1 MPRPNASK
9 LPSRKRRS
17 VFRRQ
22 AAFAVLDS
30 GIYGLKKPSF
40 VTQEEIADL
49 SDADLAEIGEATTI
63 EMGAILL
70 ESGLR
75 LLSVVVATTQ
85 RVGERSGL
93 VFSYKRTADTGPVI
107 AQIIQIPRELDSLR
121 INLATREKE
130 QVLWEQGTPN
140 SDFVILTF
148 EGDSPEESSAKNKE
162 NMPLDFAEF
171 TKEVHGLDVNAPL
184 PALPKMVYD
193 SKA

>member
-1 MPRPNASK
+1 LPRPNASK

-85 RVGERSGL
+85 RVGERSAL
-93 VFSYKRTADTGPVI
+93 VFSYKRTADAGPVI

-121 INLATREKE
+121 INLAYREKE

-140 SDFVILTF
+140 SDFVI
-148 EGDSPEESSAKNKE
+148 
-162 NMPLDFAEF
+162 
-171 TKEVHGLDVNAPL
+171 
-184 PALPKMVYD
+184 
-193 SKA
+193 